1 MRMISSASFRSAHA
15 SLHYDL
21 PGAVLLL
28 QDVVTDRCLGTMSQT
43 VALARCHIPLPEN
56 VVFCNFVRLWRREPK
71 MQAPGA
77 VRYSLTSV
85 RDVLRLSIC

>member
-1 MRMISSASFRSAHA
+1 MRMISSARSA
-15 SLHYDL
+15 
-21 PGAVLLL
+21 LLML
-28 QDVVTDRCLGTMSQT
+28 RFITIFPATFCSCRMLSQT
-43 VALARCHIPLPEN
+43 VALARCHRPLLEN
-56 VVFCNFVRLWRREPK
+56 VVFCTFAGIWRREPK